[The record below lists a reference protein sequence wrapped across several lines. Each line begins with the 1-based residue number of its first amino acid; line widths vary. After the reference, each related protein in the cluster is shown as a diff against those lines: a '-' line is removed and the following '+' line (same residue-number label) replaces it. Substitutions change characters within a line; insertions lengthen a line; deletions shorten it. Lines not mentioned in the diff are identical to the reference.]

1 MNHNVTTTPL
11 LCNLCMLP
19 PLHFRSRQRQRS
31 DFILF
36 NHTTRRVE
44 DTVAVKIERT
54 ECHHSPQ
61 WTALLTSADFP
72 TKAPLRL
79 NAACGVPLCRTRAA
93 LMRLSVIGERPKQVN
108 MATRR
113 TLWFDPSTLR
123 QFFDNSLP
131 RN

>member
-11 LCNLCMLP
+11 LCNLCTLP
-19 PLHFRSRQRQRS
+19 PLPSRSRQRHRS

-36 NHTTRRVE
+36 NRTTRRVE

-61 WTALLTSADFP
+61 LTALLTSADFP
-72 TKAPLRL
+72 TRAPSRL
-79 NAACGVPLCRTRAA
+79 NAAFGLPSYRTRAV

-108 MATRR
+108 MATRP
-113 TLWFDPSTLR
+113 TLLFDLSTLR
-123 QFFDNSLP
+123 QLFDNSLP
-131 RN
+131 RT